1 MGTHEED
8 LEYLSARLL
17 LFEQWLC
24 MIGDAQQMFPR
35 FSDEFIPVRDLLERE
50 IENIEYTLKRD
61 RLNRHKPE

>member
-24 MIGDAQQMFPR
+24 MIGDAQKMFPR
-35 FSDEFIPVRDLLERE
+35 HSDAFEPARNAMELE